1 MNVERVE
8 IYSDVDGVA
17 ICDPKKIPTASYVDS
32 ISAAQI
38 LTMAN
43 EGSSIIHPRAVKE
56 SLKTK
61 TTIVARNTFSDTPGT
76 KIFHNEKHVKRD
88 LVTLTHKE
96 NMILITIRDFTN
108 IVKKVPEI
116 IRVDE
121 YRFLS
126 KNDVYLEKNLKL
138 LRKYSNILKV
148 EDSWATI
155 SVVFENTATKVK
167 KIKEAEIIPSSKNVV
182 RYLLKEEYLDSSLK
196 ILFDQ
201 YIEEK

>member
-1 MNVERVE
+1 M
-8 IYSDVDGVA
+8 
-17 ICDPKKIPTASYVDS
+17 
-32 ISAAQI
+32 
-38 LTMAN
+38 
-43 EGSSIIHPRAVKE
+43 
-56 SLKTK
+56 
-61 TTIVARNTFSDTPGT
+61 
-76 KIFHNEKHVKRD
+76 KRD

-96 NMILITIRDFTN
+96 NMILITLRDLTN

-138 LRKYSNILKV
+138 LEKYSNILKV
-148 EDSWATI
+148 EESWATI
-155 SVVFENTATKVK
+155 SVVFDNIATKVK
-167 KIKEAEIIPSSKNVV
+167 KIKEAEIIPSSKNVI

-196 ILFDQ
+196 ILLDQ